1 MSKNREYQASVDD
14 QKEWKVDA
22 SSSESQAKTSFNQE
36 HMEQLYRMFSNFQ
49 STTGQSSKIMY
60 LLDLSSGRIIGS
72 AKEYEGLY
80 YFDEAQGEISNEDRF
95 VDFELLLSESILNTE
110 NTTTFP
116 SHSNMPYTD
125 GHLNSGGDVGKQ
137 KNRELLVY
145 SRRPKSKYQDNL
157 TSEAPRE
164 SNPDPGGC
172 KPSDTSIEAGKKIVD
187 DGKLVDKGLIQ
198 RLVGKLIYL
207 SHTRPDIAFAVSV
220 ASQHMHSPKEA
231 HLEAVYKILR
241 LVVVLQ
247 EKTYIYDINSLAILD
262 TIDTVP
268 NVKGLCAFS
277 PSLDGCFVA
286 LPASTTR
293 GSVLL
298 YNVMELHSHCEID
311 AHRSPVAAMVLSSKG
326 MYIAT
331 ASEQG
336 TIIRVHLVSD
346 ATKSYSFRRGTYP
359 SNIFSLSFAPSV
371 ELPDI
376 LVATSSSGSV
386 HAFSLGFALC
396 QRSRRSSIILGSIIP
411 ESVSD
416 ALDPAHHDV
425 LHNAAPAG
433 VKSYAVVRKVDRV
446 ADSSTS
452 EIVACRATISMV
464 TYNGYFQEYNL
475 NINNRDESRRSSII
489 LGSIIPESV
498 SDALDPAHHD
508 VLHNAAPAGVKSY
521 AVVRKVDR
529 VADSS
534 TSEIVACRA
543 TISMVTY
550 NGYFQEYNL
559 NINNRDEYSWSL
571 EREFNL
577 LTVIADNSISS

>member
-1 MSKNREYQASVDD
+1 MANQ
-14 QKEWKVDA
+14 
-22 SSSESQAKTSFNQE
+22 SSSNPILCASFNQDSSCFAIGTKDGIKIFDSNTGRLCYE
-36 HMEQLYRMFSNFQ
+36 RAIGAFSIVEMLFTSSLLAIVGAGEQPSLSPRRLCLFNTMTGAALRELNFL
-49 STTGQSSKIMY
+49 T
-60 LLDLSSGRIIGS
+60 
-72 AKEYEGLY
+72 
-80 YFDEAQGEISNEDRF
+80 
-95 VDFELLLSESILNTE
+95 SILAVRMN
-110 NTTTFP
+110 
-116 SHSNMPYTD
+116 
-125 GHLNSGGDVGKQ
+125 
-137 KNRELLVY
+137 
-145 SRRPKSKYQDNL
+145 
-157 TSEAPRE
+157 
-164 SNPDPGGC
+164 
-172 KPSDTSIEAGKKIVD
+172 KK
-187 DGKLVDKGLIQ
+187 
-198 RLVGKLIYL
+198 
-207 SHTRPDIAFAVSV
+207 
-220 ASQHMHSPKEA
+220 
-231 HLEAVYKILR
+231 R

-311 AHRSPVAAMVLSSKG
+311 AHRSPVVAMVLSSKG

-452 EIVACRATISMV
+452 EIVACRATIS
-464 TYNGYFQEYNL
+464 
-475 NINNRDESRRSSII
+475 
-489 LGSIIPESV
+489 
-498 SDALDPAHHD
+498 
-508 VLHNAAPAGVKSY
+508 
-521 AVVRKVDR
+521 VV
-529 VADSS
+529 A
-534 TSEIVACRA
+534 
-543 TISMVTY
+543 Y

-577 LTVIADNSISS
+577 LTVISDNSISS